1 MSFFDRLEFLLS
13 QKGLK
18 PYALID
24 ATGILK
30 STLYSWKKSGVSPS
44 LETCSTIADFLEISL
59 DELAGRTPPSHTEQ
73 ELHLL
78 NMFKKLP
85 DAQKQEV
92 INYVDFIC
100 SK

>member
-24 ATGILK
+24 ATEILK

-44 LETCSTIADFLEISL
+44 ESKPDESVKVGSVWKKNRHYLSIFLY
-59 DELAGRTPPSHTEQ
+59 A
-73 ELHLL
+73 
-78 NMFKKLP
+78 
-85 DAQKQEV
+85 
-92 INYVDFIC
+92 YV
-100 SK
+100 